1 MIKLYNDLKSGNLS
15 WQEFGMN
22 LQAQDD
28 DNEIRM
34 FAIMLNVSIGC
45 IARDIYAKEIYK

>member
-1 MIKLYNDLKSGNLS
+1 MNKILQDLVSGNLS

-28 DNEIRM
+28 DPEVRL

-45 IARDIYAKEIYK
+45 VAREIYNGN